1 MHPLDPNNDT
11 YIGVESKAVRR
22 RIADYANLFSDTFPG
37 ISRVLGHDVRN
48 ITREDI
54 KKLGRITGLFSG
66 WPCRNLSW
74 LRTRKGKDGR
84 IPTKDERNG
93 LLGATGA
100 NSGLY
105 YYMKRIWEWIKEF
118 NPDAVFFLDNVV
130 FDDMKDQWDEVCRGF
145 GQPIIVNS
153 KNHSYSHHKRAF

>member
-1 MHPLDPNNDT
+1 MGRDVAKTVHPLDPNNDT

-22 RIADYANLFSDTFPG
+22 RIADYANPVLDTFSG

-66 WPCRNLSW
+66 WPCGNLSW
-74 LRTRKGKDGR
+74 LRTRNGKDGR
-84 IPTKDERNG
+84 IPTKDESND
-93 LLGATGA
+93 LLGAE
-100 NSGLY
+100 SGLY

-118 NPDAVFFLDNVV
+118 NPDAVFFLENVA
-130 FDDMKDQWDEVCRGF
+130 FNDMKDQWD
-145 GQPIIVNS
+145 
-153 KNHSYSHHKRAF
+153 